1 MMQTDKK
8 TVRKLVRD
16 QKRQLTQAQINER
29 TEKILNLLY
38 KMEFYENAGR
48 IYLYVNYN
56 QEVNTSILIDE
67 GLKEGKEI
75 FVPRV
80 DGEEMEFYRIFSRE
94 DLESGAYGILEPKK
108 ECMADKWHSG
118 LMILPGLAFDKKHHR
133 IGYGGGFY
141 DRYLEKY
148 PDFYKAALCYDFQ
161 VFEEIM
167 TEELDIPVD
176 MVISESGWF

>member
-1 MMQTDKK
+1 MTKTDKK

-16 QKRQLTQAQINER
+16 QKRQLTEAQIKER
-29 TEKILNLLY
+29 TEKILDILR
-38 KMEFYENAGR
+38 KMEFYEKAER

-80 DGEEMEFYRIFSRE
+80 DGEQMNFYRIHSRD
-94 DLESGAYGILEPKK
+94 DLESGVCGILEPKAGCSVDTK
-108 ECMADKWHSG
+108 HSG
-118 LMILPGLAFDKKHHR
+118 LMILPGLAFDQKHHR
-133 IGYGGGFY
+133 VGYGGGFY

-161 VFEEIM
+161 VFMKIE
-167 TEELDIPVD
+167 TEESDIPVD
-176 MVISESGWF
+176 IVISESAWF